1 MLFVPYRLNGLVLPN
16 RIVMAPMTRSRAQ
29 HPNDV
34 PTELDALYYSQRA
47 SAGLIVTE
55 ATQISP
61 EGKGFAG
68 APGIHT
74 DAQRDGWRLVTN
86 TVHDA
91 GGRIFLQLSH
101 VGRVS
106 HSSLQPDGRAPV
118 APSAIRARNTN
129 VCAIDR
135 NGLPRMTPAD
145 TPRGLETREIARV
158 VDDFRRAGVLAAQAG
173 FDGVEIHGGDGYLI
187 DQFLRTTT
195 NHRTDRYGGAVEKR
209 VRFLAAVTRAVAA
222 EVGTNRTGVCLTPY
236 AAPEDMADPE
246 LIDTILATADVL
258 EEQEIAYIR
267 VSEAHRNDALLV
279 SDSFHELLRKRY
291 ANTIIVGASRYDYGR
306 ASQTLAAGHAD
317 LLAFGWPFVANP
329 DLPRRL
335 SLGLQLAKLE
345 TSGLC
350 GGGTAGYIDY
360 PNLDRPPVPN
370 DQHTDEAASNRS
382 VDYEG

>member
-1 MLFVPYRLNGLVLPN
+1 MSQNGSHGPAILFAPYRLNGLVLPN
-16 RIVMAPMTRSRAQ
+16 RIVMAPITRSRAQ
-29 HPNDV
+29 HPSDV
-34 PTELDALYYSQRA
+34 PTEIDALYYSERA

-86 TVHDA
+86 AVHDA

-118 APSAIRARNTN
+118 APSAIRTRNN
-129 VCAIDR
+129 VCAIDS

-145 TPRGLETREIARV
+145 TPRALETREIAGV
-158 VDDFRRAGVLAAQAG
+158 VDDFRRAGGLAAQAG

-187 DQFLRTTT
+187 DQFLQTTT

-222 EVGTNRTGVCLTPY
+222 EVGTHRTGVCLTPY
-236 AAPEDMADPE
+236 TTSEDVTDPE
-246 LIDTILATADVL
+246 LIDTILAAADVL

-267 VSEAHRNDALLV
+267 VSEAHV
-279 SDSFHELLRKRY
+279 SDSFRESLRKRY
-291 ANTIIVGASRYDYGR
+291 ANTIIVGGRRYDYGR
-306 ASQTLAAGHAD
+306 AAQTLAAGHAD

-335 SLGLQLAKLE
+335 SLGLPLAK
-345 TSGLC
+345 
-350 GGGTAGYIDY
+350 ADYIDY
-360 PNLDRPPVPN
+360 PNLDLPPLPG
-370 DQHTDEAASNRS
+370 DRHHQ
-382 VDYEG
+382 

>member
-16 RIVMAPMTRSRAQ
+16 RIVMASITPSRAQ
-29 HPNDV
+29 RHAEV
-34 PTELDALYYSQRA
+34 PTELDARYYGERA

-55 ATQISP
+55 ASQISP

-74 DAQRDGWRLVTN
+74 DAQRDGWRLVTDA
-86 TVHDA
+86 VHDA

-129 VCAIDR
+129 VYAIDH
-135 NGLPRMTPAD
+135 NGFPRLTPAD
-145 TPRGLETREIARV
+145 TPRALDTTEIARV
-158 VDDFRRAGVLAAQAG
+158 VDDFRRAGGLAAQAG

-195 NHRTDRYGGAVEKR
+195 NRRTDRYGGAVEKR

-222 EVGTNRTGVCLTPY
+222 EVGANRIGVCLTPY
-236 AAPEDMADPE
+236 PTSEDTADPRI
-246 LIDTILATADVL
+246 IDTILAAADVL
-258 EEQEIAYIR
+258 EEQQIAYIH
-267 VSEAHRNDALLV
+267 VSEPHGHNAPV
-279 SDSFHELLRKRY
+279 VPDSFRDALRKRY
-291 ANTIIVGASRYDYGR
+291 SNTIIVGGRHDYAR
-306 ASQTLAAGHAD
+306 ASQILDAGHTD
-317 LLAFGWPFVANP
+317 LVAFGGPFVANP

-335 SLGLQLAKLE
+335 WLGLPLAE
-345 TSGLC
+345 PQTSGQF
-350 GGGTAGYIDY
+350 GGGTAG
-360 PNLDRPPVPN
+360 
-370 DQHTDEAASNRS
+370 HTDYSSLDSDETATNRT
-382 VDYEG
+382 EGHED